1 MKLLLQVIVT
11 GVVCFMFQQIFPWW
25 SMAIGALLT
34 GFVFSNS
41 GFKSFLAGFVAI
53 GLLWLGMAW
62 YTDMTTHAILT
73 DKINALLPVN
83 VFVLT
88 TLVGG
93 LVGGLASLA
102 GSQIK
107 P

>member
-1 MKLLLQVIVT
+1 MKFLLQVVITVI
-11 GVVCFMFQQIFPWW
+11 VCFMFQRIFPWW
-25 SMAIGALLT
+25 SMAIGAMMV

-41 GFKSFLAGFVAI
+41 GLKSFVAGFTAI
-53 GLLWLGMAW
+53 GLLWLGMAL
-62 YTDMTTHAILT
+62 YTDMTTHAIIT
-73 DKINALLPVN
+73 EKINTLLPIN

-93 LVGGLASLA
+93 LVGGLASLT

>member
-1 MKLLLQVIVT
+1 MKFILQVVVT
-11 GVVCFMFQQIFPWW
+11 GIVCFVFQRIFPWW
-25 SMAIGALLT
+25 SMAIGALLV

-41 GFKSFLAGFVAI
+41 GLQSFLAGFIAI
-53 GLLWLGMAW
+53 ALLWLGMAL
-62 YTDMTTHAILT
+62 YTDVTTQAILT
-73 DKINALLPVN
+73 EKINTLLPVN

-93 LVGGLASLA
+93 LVGGLASLT